1 MIPTDIFLGL
11 RFLREGR
18 MQSVLIVAGVSIGVA
33 VMVFLSILITG
44 LQLRLVE
51 QTLGTAAHVVVRPTE
66 EEARPLRR
74 AAAGEVMMA
83 EVEHPAAR
91 TRSIIDWPAVAREI
105 EALPGVTA
113 VSPAV
118 AGAAFAT
125 RGEASR
131 SIALVGVL
139 PERFA
144 EVFAVPEHIVRGVYR
159 PRGTELVLGTGL
171 ADDLGVE
178 PGDRV
183 RILAAAGRSETFHVA
198 GVFDLGNRDVNRRW
212 VIVSMR
218 AAQSL
223 LDLVGGATMIEVRVD
238 DVFAADRA
246 AAEIHGRTGL
256 VAESW
261 METNAQLL
269 IALRS
274 QSSSSEMIQAFVV
287 LAVAM
292 GIASVLIVSV
302 VQKSREIGILR
313 AMGMSRASI
322 QRVFLVQGLVVGVL
336 GSILGGAIGAAL
348 AIFFSMVARNADG
361 SPIFVLLLDAPFFLR
376 AGAVASGV
384 GLFAAILP
392 ARRAANLDP
401 AEAIRH
407 G

>member
-1 MIPTDIFLGL
+1 
-11 RFLREGR
+11 
-18 MQSVLIVAGVSIGVA
+18 MQSVLIVAGVSVGVA

-44 LQLRLVE
+44 LQVRLLE
-51 QTLGTAAHVVVRPTE
+51 QTLGTAAHVVVRVPD
-66 EEARPLRR
+66 EEARALRT
-74 AAAGEVMMA
+74 AAAGEAIVP
-83 EVEHPAAR
+83 EVVRPASR
-91 TRSIIDWPAVAREI
+91 TRSIVGWPAVVREI
-105 EALPGVTA
+105 EALPDVTA
-113 VSPAV
+113 VSPV
-118 AGAAFAT
+118 VTGAAFAA

-131 SIALVGVL
+131 SIALFGVD

-144 EVFAVPEHIVRGVYR
+144 RVFPVPDRIVRGAYR
-159 PRGTELVLGTGL
+159 PRSTELVLGTEL
-171 ADDLGVE
+171 ADDLGVG

-183 RILAAAGRSETFHVA
+183 RVIAGGGRSETFHVA

-218 AAQSL
+218 AAQTL
-223 LDLVGGATMIEVRVD
+223 LDLVGGVTAIEVRVAD
-238 DVFAADRA
+238 AFAADA
-246 AAEIHGRTGL
+246 AAARIAGRTGL

-269 IALRS
+269 VALRS
-274 QSSSSEMIQAFVV
+274 QSSSSDLIQFFVV

-322 QRVFLVQGLVVGVL
+322 QRVFLVQGLVVGAL
-336 GSILGGAIGAAL
+336 GSILGGAAGAGL
-348 AIFFSMVARNADG
+348 AILFSTVARNPDG
-361 SPIFVLLLDAPFFLR
+361 SPIFVLMLDAPFFLR
-376 AGAVASGV
+376 AGAVASVV
-384 GLFAAILP
+384 GLLAAILP
-392 ARRAANLDP
+392 ARRAAALDP